1 MAEAPIL
8 GDMHEEVGIDSRVV
22 RTESESPTA
31 VLVKCRL
38 GYAGELRDY
47 RARIEQAISMTTLVA
62 RFLHRTFRDVAMGLL
77 VACEPQF
84 VRERSGNA
92 RNVGIEFAAV
102 VYWEGASRK
111 PYDEGVVD
119 RNRSYLFIAMLNP
132 VDGPAS
138 RHTPTFFDSRV
149 HMELVRDTRKKAL
162 KTPGSPWAEL

>member
-1 MAEAPIL
+1 
-8 GDMHEEVGIDSRVV
+8 
-22 RTESESPTA
+22 
-31 VLVKCRL
+31 
-38 GYAGELRDY
+38 
-47 RARIEQAISMTTLVA
+47 
-62 RFLHRTFRDVAMGLL
+62 VAMGLL

-92 RNVGIEFAAV
+92 RMSAVEFAAV

-111 PYDEGVVD
+111 PYYEGVVD

-132 VDGPAS
+132 VDGRAS
-138 RHTPTFFDSRV
+138 RHTPTFFDCRV